1 MHVNRGLVFWGV
13 ALVTA
18 GAVALAIQTGA
29 IEAEA
34 AREVWQY
41 WPVVLI
47 VIGLA
52 IIAARTPFALV
63 ATIVAGLTLGGY
75 AGTLVAGWSEGF
87 TFGCSGGLDETSR
100 EAGTFDGAAD
110 VSLDFNC
117 GELAVTTGGGSDWSV
132 EAQYASGAEPEF
144 DVGDSSVRVRAEGGA
159 WFTDARQGWE
169 VVLPTDVEL
178 ALEVNA
184 NAASSTLTLTDAA
197 LSELRLHA
205 NAGDVLLDL
214 TGADAGTLELDAN
227 AGSVSMIIGDGTTA
241 TGSMSVNA
249 GSIEVCAAD
258 GTAIE
263 ITIED
268 PNITFSHNLDDSG
281 LSRSGDTWRS
291 GGGDPGVVL
300 DVNGNAGSFT
310 LNPDGGC
317 E

>member
-1 MHVNRGLVFWGV
+1 M
-13 ALVTA
+13 
-18 GAVALAIQTGA
+18 
-29 IEAEA
+29 
-34 AREVWQY
+34 
-41 WPVVLI
+41 
-47 VIGLA
+47 
-52 IIAARTPFALV
+52 
-63 ATIVAGLTLGGY
+63 
-75 AGTLVAGWSEGF
+75 
-87 TFGCSGGLDETSR
+87 
-100 EAGTFDGAAD
+100 
-110 VSLDFNC
+110 
-117 GELAVTTGGGSDWSV
+117 
-132 EAQYASGAEPEF
+132 
-144 DVGDSSVRVRAEGGA
+144 
-159 WFTDARQGWE
+159 
-169 VVLPTDVEL
+169 
-178 ALEVNA
+178 
-184 NAASSTLTLTDAA
+184 
-197 LSELRLHA
+197 
-205 NAGDVLLDL
+205 LLDL